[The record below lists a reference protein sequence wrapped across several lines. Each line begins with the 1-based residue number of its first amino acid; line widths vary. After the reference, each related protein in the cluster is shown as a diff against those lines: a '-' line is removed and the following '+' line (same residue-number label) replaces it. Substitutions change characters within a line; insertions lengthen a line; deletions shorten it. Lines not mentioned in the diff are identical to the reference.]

1 MKDVGGWRS
10 YKRSL
15 TVPELQK
22 LIDTAIVTERKERG
36 NFDDTGKRKEEGEER
51 RKLHTQA
58 TDNPC

>member
-36 NFDDTGKRKEEGEER
+36 NCDDTGKRKEVLYLDSDPG
-51 RKLHTQA
+51 RKANT
-58 TDNPC
+58 